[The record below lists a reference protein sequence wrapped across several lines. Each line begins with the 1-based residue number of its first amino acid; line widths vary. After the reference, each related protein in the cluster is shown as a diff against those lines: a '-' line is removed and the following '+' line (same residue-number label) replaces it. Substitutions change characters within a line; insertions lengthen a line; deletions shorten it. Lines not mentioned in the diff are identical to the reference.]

1 MRDEKNYD
9 REKTENRDRI
19 YEYIKNNPGV
29 HLRMIVKDLELAMG
43 TTQHHLD
50 ILERSGKIRS
60 RRVNLHR
67 HYYGAEIPSD
77 SSEIILA
84 FLKHETS
91 RDILIYL
98 VEHPNPTQS
107 DIVNFIH
114 FSAPTIS
121 WHMSRLV
128 EADIVLAT
136 RDGKSVRYNL
146 KRNTREIT
154 DLLKLYHPTIWNKM
168 LDRIADLFLEL
179 SSTSKQK
186 EDTTG

>member
-1 MRDEKNYD
+1 MGDAKNYD
-9 REKTENRDRI
+9 KEKTENRDRI
-19 YEYIKNNPGV
+19 YKYIKNNPGA
-29 HLRMIVKDLELAMG
+29 HLRMIVNDLELAMG

-50 ILERSGKIRS
+50 VLERSGKIKS
-60 RRVNLHR
+60 RRINLHR
-67 HYYGAEIPSD
+67 HYYTTEITSA
-77 SSEIILA
+77 SSEVILA

-98 VEHPNPTQS
+98 VEHPNSTQS

-121 WHMSRLV
+121 WHMSRLI
-128 EADIVLAT
+128 EADMVLST
-136 RDGKSVRYNL
+136 REGKSVRYNI

-154 DLLKLYHPTIWNKM
+154 DLLKLYHPTIWSKM

-179 SSTSKQK
+179 SSTGKNEGENK
-186 EDTTG
+186 E